1 MFTRGAQ
8 ASDLQPVSGKPFV
21 QAVLRGCAP
30 PWRLVDQRCYLL
42 VCVVVRLRKAVRAPS
57 SSCFPPCMPC
67 PPLSLPRRD
76 PKLYAAVEVTLQHA
90 GNAKRAGDLYA
101 SRSIASK
108 VGTLFKG
115 LKGVE
120 NVYTQHTP
128 LLSATLALLAA
139 DKLDV
144 GAYPYMAGSQVGA
157 IRAFLLE
164 KGQEGGVQAAWHL
177 LQGTCWMLVLS
188 LAWLVLVMFFGR
200 GGQDHKASAQST
212 GWTCVACTCRLATS
226 ASKWL
231 QYGDSNQVHCVGLPE

>member
-1 MFTRGAQ
+1 ML
-8 ASDLQPVSGKPFV
+8 SPDLCSCEVAEGRPCTLFILLTSLHALPAPV
-21 QAVLRGCAP
+21 
-30 PWRLVDQRCYLL
+30 
-42 VCVVVRLRKAVRAPS
+42 PS
-57 SSCFPPCMPC
+57 
-67 PPLSLPRRD
+67 PPLSRRD

-144 GAYPYMAGSQVGA
+144 GAYPYMAGSQVGG

-164 KGQEGGVQAAWHL
+164 KGQEGGVRAGWRL
-177 LQGTCWMLVLS
+177 LQGMCWMLVLS
-188 LAWLVLVMFFGR
+188 LH
-200 GGQDHKASAQST
+200 D
-212 GWTCVACTCRLATS
+212 
-226 ASKWL
+226 
-231 QYGDSNQVHCVGLPE
+231 